1 MPGDYTLKDKP
12 AVQKSENAW
21 TYNPRRGL
29 RPTSADFATLKH
41 LPEVVLSQDRR
52 LQSSSSNYDD
62 FIPTSNMES
71 SSSAA
76 MTPESNVS
84 SSCSTNDT
92 LSSAM
97 SKLSMEEKKGQSTS
111 KALSQEDLLKR
122 LQARCHSPARLRTE
136 GLVTTPCPK
145 SDNPQ
150 WKGIIRLDLF
160 KRTLGG
166 HNHHHKGKPGNRTA
180 RDAVVIDCEMVQAEK
195 GRRVIAYLAAVDFL
209 TGEVLV
215 DSYVDPQRKIFNWCT
230 RYSGIT
236 FRAMKKAKANGDAL
250 RGWMGARRALWD
262 YIDSDTVLIGH
273 DIKNDLNCLGM
284 IHSKIVDSTI
294 LTAEAV
300 FRPRWETQRFR
311 RTWSLKTLSRVFLD
325 RSIQDGSKGHSA
337 LQDAVATKDII
348 IFCLE
353 QPEYLKKWAEFAKGG
368 WEDIPDDFETLKS
381 IVDDGLQ
388 ISDYL

>member
-1 MPGDYTLKDKP
+1 
-12 AVQKSENAW
+12 
-21 TYNPRRGL
+21 
-29 RPTSADFATLKH
+29 
-41 LPEVVLSQDRR
+41 
-52 LQSSSSNYDD
+52 
-62 FIPTSNMES
+62 MEC

-97 SKLSMEEKKGQSTS
+97 SKLSMEEKKSQSTS

-122 LQARCHSPARLRTE
+122 LQAKCHSPARLRTE

-166 HNHHHKGKPGNRTA
+166 HNHHPKGKPGNRTA

-209 TGEVLV
+209 TGEILV

-337 LQDAVATKDII
+337 LQDAVATKDIV

-353 QPEYLKKWAEFAKGG
+353 QPEYLKKWAEFAKEG

-381 IVDDGLQ
+381 IVDDGVQ

>member
-1 MPGDYTLKDKP
+1 MLGKYILEDEP

-21 TYNPRRGL
+21 TYNPRQGLGL
-29 RPTSADFATLKH
+29 RLKKNF
-41 LPEVVLSQDRR
+41 LKLFLAKIVSCKVQGF
-52 LQSSSSNYDD
+52 NYDD
-62 FIPTSNMES
+62 FIPTFNMES
-71 SSSAA
+71 FSSAA
-76 MTPESNVS
+76 MTPESSISSSVS
-84 SSCSTNDT
+84 SIDT
-92 LSSAM
+92 LSSEI
-97 SKLSMEEKKGQSTS
+97 SKLSMEEKNGQSTS
-111 KALSQEDLLKR
+111 KALNQEDLLKR
-122 LQARCHSPARLRTE
+122 LQAKCHSPAHR
-136 GLVTTPCPK
+136 
-145 SDNPQ
+145 PQ

-166 HNHHHKGKPGNRTA
+166 HNHHHQGKPGNRTA
-180 RDAVVIDCEMVQAEK
+180 RDAVVIDF
-195 GRRVIAYLAAVDFL
+195 IAYLAAVDFL

-215 DSYVDPQRKIFNWCT
+215 DSYVNPQRKIFNWCT

-236 FRAMKKAKANGDAL
+236 FRAMKKAIANGDAL

-284 IHSKIVDSTI
+284 IHPKIVDSTI

-337 LQDAVATKDII
+337 LQDAVATKDIV

-368 WEDIPDDFETLKS
+368 WENIPDDFETLKS
-381 IVDDGLQ
+381 IVEDGIQ
-388 ISDYL
+388 VSDYL